1 MGLMVDGVG
10 FGCFL
15 IWVGLVICVVVVALL
30 LSRSCSVLLFVLCLY
45 FWLVGF
51 AFTVGLLF
59 VSESF
64 A

>member
-1 MGLMVDGVG
+1 M
-10 FGCFL
+10 
-15 IWVGLVICVVVVALL
+15 GLVICVVVVALL

-51 AFTVGLLF
+51 AVTVGLLF
-59 VSESF
+59 VSELF